1 MKIELLREDLLYAV
15 NAVERAVSTKNTLPV
30 LSGIM
35 ISAKGNQL
43 SFRATDLEIAIECII
58 KAAVEEE
65 GELVA
70 PGRKLSALAKGIS
83 SGPITLESVGQ
94 EQLLIK

>member
-35 ISAKGNQL
+35 ISAHGNQL
-43 SFRATDLEIAIECII
+43 SFRATDLEIAIELSLIHI
-58 KAAVEEE
+58 YAITRRAA
-65 GELVA
+65 A
-70 PGRKLSALAKGIS
+70 NSP
-83 SGPITLESVGQ
+83 SGYR
-94 EQLLIK
+94 

>member
-35 ISAKGNQL
+35 ISAHGNQL
-43 SFRATDLEIAIECII
+43 SFRATDLEIAIECVIN
-58 KAAVEEE
+58 AAIEEE

-70 PGRKLSALAKGIS
+70 PGRNFPLRWPK
-83 SGPITLESVGQ
+83 V
-94 EQLLIK
+94 